1 MFENTV
7 RQNNIWKK
15 KTAFFKIS
23 YLFVEGL
30 TERNKRETG
39 KLLTLSFL
47 RLQHNCIINVNAPA
61 MSNY

>member
-1 MFENTV
+1 M
-7 RQNNIWKK
+7 KK
-15 KTAFFKIS
+15 KNAFFKIS

-47 RLQHNCIINVNAPA
+47 RLQHNRIINVNAPA